1 MNASPKWVYSSKKLA
16 AYFLNMEYLNFWAGD
31 FAPIHLKIAG
41 LFALLYIAKI
51 NYYSI
56 LALAKLKVVQQ
67 TACLNC
73 ESMTLNKISQLNKL
87 HP

>member
-1 MNASPKWVYSSKKLA
+1 MLAPNGSTAQIKLA
-16 AYFLNMEYLNFWAGD
+16 AQFFSISYLQKWAGEI
-31 FAPIHLKIAG
+31 APIHLKIAG
-41 LFALLYIAKI
+41 LLALLRIAKI